1 MTTASTSTPAR
12 RPNLLHLGFAVF
24 FAAIGFILC
33 APTRLDIAII
43 FREVMHG
50 LGVTS
55 LAAGGFLATATLI
68 GEGLTEMLTG
78 GFSDR
83 WGRMSTL
90 VVGLVVYSI
99 FGILTALSVAL
110 PVTYLFRIC
119 LGIGQAIFVPAWF
132 AFVGGIHGKRR
143 GVLLGFIGGLFTVG
157 VALNPLL
164 TKDMFQATGHWQTP
178 FIGYGVLGLV
188 LAAVVYLLGRGPS
201 RIFETRYHELPAPP
215 AAHEESRFGW
225 LLNRNMMLLFAT
237 MLFWGYAQY
246 GFLGL
251 VVHYLRAQEHFTL
264 GAAVHVAEIAG
275 WTAFAVGIVA
285 GYLSD
290 HIGRR
295 VALIIFGVLGLLA
308 APWIWVFPQSF
319 LSAAILAAVYES
331 CTGVFFPLG
340 VAYAQDSARADRLGA
355 HTGIVTGVGH
365 FVAGISGLIVGAL
378 AASFGWASVGWVFAG
393 VTAVMIVGIA
403 LTRDPRR
410 AVAPQLAPA
419 TP

>member
-1 MTTASTSTPAR
+1 MTSASASTQSR
-12 RPNLLHLGFAVF
+12 KPNAVHLGFAVF

-43 FREVMHG
+43 FKEVMHG

-68 GEGLTEMLTG
+68 GEGVMEMLTG

-83 WGRMSTL
+83 WGRMATL
-90 VVGLVVYSI
+90 VVGLVTFSI
-99 FGILTALSVAL
+99 FGILTAVSVAL
-110 PVTYLFRIC
+110 PLTYIFRIL
-119 LGIGQAIFVPAWF
+119 LGVGQAIFVPAWF

-164 TKDMFQATGHWQTP
+164 TKDMFQATGNWQTP
-178 FIGYGVLGLV
+178 FIGYGIFGLV
-188 LAAVVYLLGRGPS
+188 LAAIVYFLGRGPS
-201 RIFETRYHELPAPP
+201 RIFETRYHELPAP
-215 AAHEESRFGW
+215 AQAHEESRFGW
-225 LLNRNMMLLFAT
+225 LLNRNMILVFLVM
-237 MLFWGYAQY
+237 MFWGFAQY
-246 GFLGL
+246 GFLGML
-251 VVHYLRAQEHFTL
+251 VHYLRGQEHFTL

-275 WTAFAVGIVA
+275 WTAFVVGIIG
-285 GYLSD
+285 GYVSD

-295 VALIIFGVLGLLA
+295 ITLIIFGLIGLVS
-308 APWIWVFPQSF
+308 APWLWVFPQTF
-319 LSAAILAAVYES
+319 ASAAIIAAIYEA

-378 AASFGWASVGWVFAG
+378 AASSGWASVGWVFAG
-393 VTAVMIVGIA
+393 VTAVMVVGIV
-403 LTRDPRR
+403 LTRDPRK
-410 AVAPQLAPA
+410 AVAPQFAPA
-419 TP
+419 TS